1 MSFRQTLV
9 RLAQHARQPSMRFPD
24 RKAAPQETASKRDD
38 LGDSR
43 PAEAVVDPHSSH
55 SAEPHPCAPQSV
67 IDTFSRFSEAR
78 SKPRSPHAEDA
89 NSSSYGGP
97 VAQEG
102 VGASASSSGSLAGQ
116 GQGASKGVS
125 SGGSGKPGVLE
136 DETQLPAWLRRERWA
151 PTEEEIEAVMTGG
164 AANATP
170 FTKAYQQ
177 KWYQP
182 QF

>member
-9 RLAQHARQPSMRFPD
+9 RLAQHARQSSMRFPN
-24 RKAAPQETASKRDD
+24 RKAA
-38 LGDSR
+38 
-43 PAEAVVDPHSSH
+43 HSSH

-102 VGASASSSGSLAGQ
+102 VGASSGSSASQEQGQ
-116 GQGASKGVS
+116 SQGASKGVS

>member
-1 MSFRQTLV
+1 MDAGGSV
-9 RLAQHARQPSMRFPD
+9 
-24 RKAAPQETASKRDD
+24 KRTIDK
-38 LGDSR
+38 DSR
-43 PAEAVVDPHSSH
+43 RLHTTHPTSPNPTPAHLN
-55 SAEPHPCAPQSV
+55 
-67 IDTFSRFSEAR
+67 
-78 SKPRSPHAEDA
+78 A

-102 VGASASSSGSLAGQ
+102 ARASSSGQGQ
-116 GQGASKGVS
+116 GQGPSQGASKSAVT
-125 SGGSGKPGVLE
+125 GGSRKLGVLE

>member
-1 MSFRQTLV
+1 MDAGGSV
-9 RLAQHARQPSMRFPD
+9 
-24 RKAAPQETASKRDD
+24 KRTIDK
-38 LGDSR
+38 DSR
-43 PAEAVVDPHSSH
+43 RLHT
-55 SAEPHPCAPQSV
+55 SV
-67 IDTFSRFSEAR
+67 IDTFSRFSESR

-102 VGASASSSGSLAGQ
+102 ARASSSGQGQ
-116 GQGASKGVS
+116 GQGPSQGASKSAVT
-125 SGGSGKPGVLE
+125 GGSRKLGVLE